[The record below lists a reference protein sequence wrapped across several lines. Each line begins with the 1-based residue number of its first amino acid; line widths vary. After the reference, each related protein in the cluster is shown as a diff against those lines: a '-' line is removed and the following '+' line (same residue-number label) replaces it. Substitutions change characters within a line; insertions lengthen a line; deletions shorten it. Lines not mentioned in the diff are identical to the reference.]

1 MKIGTMFTDIW
12 RSIWQRPITQK
23 YPFERQEA
31 PTRLRGQL
39 HWDPEKCT
47 GCGLCS
53 KDCPADAIELIT
65 IDKKEKRFVMK
76 YHMDR
81 CTYCAQCIES
91 CRFSCLNLSNEE
103 WELAATNKEAFTIYY
118 GKEDELQQFLAR
130 FTKADAD
137 PPETET

>member
-12 RSIWQRPITQK
+12 RSIWQRPVTQK

-31 PTRLRGQL
+31 PTRLRGKL

-91 CRFSCLNLSNEE
+91 CRFNCLNLSNEE

-118 GKEDELQQFLAR
+118 GKEDELQQFLGR
-130 FTKADAD
+130 FTKADAN
-137 PPETET
+137 PPEAEA